1 MCWLW
6 HSVSLLEWS
15 KCHEKYTEPTR
26 ELQGHYVSSFIK
38 HTTWVWGSFSSLP
51 FQKKTCSLVL
61 FISCLSLHSWQQ
73 FIHKVTHRFQ
83 RTRYWAS
90 GKQVQDNGR
99 PCSAGWSLTQTCEHS
114 QHICWKGFN
123 TCWKG
128 WGRNSIALYLLV
140 SLSHLLS
147 SKSLSHSKLYVPG
160 ILSSL

>member
-73 FIHKVTHRFQ
+73 FIRKLTHRFQ

-99 PCSAGWSLTQTCEHS
+99 PCSAGWSLTQTCKH
-114 QHICWKGFN
+114 
-123 TCWKG
+123 
-128 WGRNSIALYLLV
+128 
-140 SLSHLLS
+140 SLSTYMLKGLQHMLKGLRQ
-147 SKSLSHSKLYVPG
+147 KFH
-160 ILSSL
+160 SSLPPSFSLPLVVL